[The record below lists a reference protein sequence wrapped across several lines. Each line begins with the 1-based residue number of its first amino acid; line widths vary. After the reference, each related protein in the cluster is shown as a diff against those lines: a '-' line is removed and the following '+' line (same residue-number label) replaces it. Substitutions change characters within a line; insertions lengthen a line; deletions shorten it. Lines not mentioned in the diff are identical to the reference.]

1 MLKALRF
8 GLVYKVYPELK
19 AFRDM
24 SHYWRLWN
32 IVNMIPSRLNLPR
45 SGLSVEIGGIKV
57 RTSRIGWNYKIVKRK
72 ILQSAVWMCWRQEKW
87 KSTAGPSQQARFEAT
102 STSSAGNN
110 DVQPSFPKFIIRC
123 LTYYT
128 NSKSKTQNK
137 NRKNSLNKIILK

>member
-57 RTSRIGWNYKIVKRK
+57 RTSRTGWNYKKVKRK
-72 ILQSAVWMCWRQEKW
+72 YCRVQYKCAEGKKNENQLLVRVNRPDLRLLAPPAPVTMTFSRL
-87 KSTAGPSQQARFEAT
+87 FLNLL
-102 STSSAGNN
+102 SSALHTI
-110 DVQPSFPKFIIRC
+110 QILKLKYEHIKTKQKFI
-123 LTYYT
+123 T
-128 NSKSKTQNK
+128 
-137 NRKNSLNKIILK
+137 